1 MEGMKKV
8 EELIV
13 SLIPL
18 LLLIGGVLFVGF
30 FATLGSL
37 YYFRRHSFEG
47 STYKQMTQ
55 ERFLQAVRDKGLW
68 GEYLTTREL
77 DKVDGYGKFVINTYV
92 PKARGTGLTEI
103 DITFIHESGIYVL
116 ESKNYSG
123 WIFGK
128 EADRQ
133 WTQMFKNRFKQK
145 FYNPIKQNEQHLKSL
160 QKFLSG
166 TVDEAVYHSLI
177 VFSERCELKKITVDS
192 SHVHVIK
199 RNELRRTIKKLA
211 TANRLTPAQVDIVY
225 GQLKQRSQVDQT
237 IKDAHIESIKSFTS

>member
-1 MEGMKKV
+1 MKKV
-8 EELIV
+8 EELIE

-18 LLLIGGVLFVGF
+18 LLLIGGVLFIGF
-30 FATLGSL
+30 FVTLGSL
-37 YYFRRHSFEG
+37 YYFRHRSFEG

-55 ERFLQAVRDKGLW
+55 ERFLKAVRDKGLW

-103 DITFIHESGIYVL
+103 DVTFIHESGIYVL

-160 QKFLSG
+160 QKLLSG
-166 TVDEAVYHSLI
+166 TVDEAVFKSLI

-211 TANRLTPAQVDIVY
+211 TVNRLTPAQVDIVY

>member
-1 MEGMKKV
+1 MKKV
-8 EELIV
+8 EELIE

-37 YYFRRHSFEG
+37 YYFRRRSFEG

-55 ERFLQAVRDKGLW
+55 ERFLKAVSDKGLW

-77 DKVDGYGKFVINTYV
+77 EKVDGYGKFVINTYV

-103 DITFIHESGIYVL
+103 DVTFIHESGIYVL

-166 TVDEAVYHSLI
+166 TVDEAVFKSLI

-211 TANRLTPAQVDIVY
+211 TVNRLTPAQVDIVY
-225 GQLKQRSQVDQT
+225 GQLKQLSQVDQT

>member
-1 MEGMKKV
+1 MKKV
-8 EELIV
+8 EKIIV

-18 LLLIGGVLFVGF
+18 LVLIGGVMFVGF
-30 FATLGSL
+30 VVTLSSL
-37 YYFRRHSFEG
+37 YYLRRRSFER
-47 STYKQMTQ
+47 STYKQVTQ
-55 ERFLQAVRDKGLW
+55 ERFLKAVRDKGLW
-68 GEYLTTREL
+68 GEYLTTRQLE
-77 DKVDGYGKFVINTYV
+77 KIDGYGKFVINTYV
-92 PKARGTGLTEI
+92 PKARGKGLTEI
-103 DITFIHESGIYVL
+103 DVTFIHESGIYVL

-133 WTQMFKNRFKQK
+133 WTQMFKNRFKQR

-160 QKFLSG
+160 QKFLSE
-166 TVDEAVYHSLI
+166 TVEADVFKSLI

-199 RNELRRTIKKLA
+199 RNELRRTINKLA
-211 TANRLTPAQVDIVY
+211 TVNRLTRAQVDNVY
-225 GQLKQRSQVDQT
+225 EELKQRSQVDQM